1 MFVALLLVAQPLA
14 AAVNCWQEATVSA
27 RCSGNCDKHSNHAP
41 DFRESVDAQETP
53 CCEISPTEPFS
64 PAAFSKALQGAKYSP
79 DNDQQVIVE
88 FLQTPGFLFAEK
100 DSSDFPVNHD
110 RQSLLCTFRI

>member
-1 MFVALLLVAQPLA
+1 M
-14 AAVNCWQEATVSA
+14 SA
-27 RCSGNCDKHSNHAP
+27 RCSGDCEKHSHPAP
-41 DFRESVDAQETP
+41 APADKVDSPELT

-64 PAAFSKALQGAKYSP
+64 PAAFSKALQNAKYSP

-88 FLQTPGFLFAEK
+88 FLQTPGFIFAEK
-100 DSSDFPVNHD
+100 DSADFPVNHD